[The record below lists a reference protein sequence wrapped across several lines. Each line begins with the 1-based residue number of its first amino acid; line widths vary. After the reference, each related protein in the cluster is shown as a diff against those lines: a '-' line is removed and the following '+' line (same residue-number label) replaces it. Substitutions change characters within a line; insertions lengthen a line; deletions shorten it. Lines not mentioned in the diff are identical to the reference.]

1 MAFKRQESLRRTRLA
16 FSIFSITFALA
27 LTSIGIVN
35 AADAPG
41 TKGPIG
47 TTGKT
52 TTGVTGP
59 VKGST
64 PTKSKGIQLLDINQL
79 PRRRMFH
86 SFIDELHQE
95 EEEKYRNDLRQ
106 SFIGRR

>member
-1 MAFKRQESLRRTRLA
+1 MGK
-16 FSIFSITFALA
+16 IK
-27 LTSIGIVN
+27 TSKVIQF
-35 AADAPG
+35 
-41 TKGPIG
+41 
-47 TTGKT
+47 
-52 TTGVTGP
+52 
-59 VKGST
+59 KGST